1 MPPSSDTAKLLQK
14 IVKEFISA
22 CESSKHTD
30 PSSTEYSVA
39 NNEFMHV
46 YCVAASNLLLKSC
59 LRDDR
64 IVPGP
69 ELGLC
74 LLFVLFA
81 MSEAMGTAQST
92 VMNTASKSGELAID
106 RTLIDAA
113 WKAYEEKKRT
123 LDKTFKGVGKAKKNV
138 ERELGVLA
146 DTESSAT
153 VELKD
158 KDEFL
163 QLVARWSNVSRRDDL
178 VAA

>member
-1 MPPSSDTAKLLQK
+1 M
-14 IVKEFISA
+14 ISA
-22 CESSKHTD
+22 CKSSKHTD
-30 PSSTEYSVA
+30 SSSTEYSVA

-59 LRDDR
+59 LRDNKT
-64 IVPGP
+64 VPGP

-81 MSEAMGTAQST
+81 MSEDMGIAQST
-92 VMNTASKSGELAID
+92 VMTRNTASKSGELTINL
-106 RTLIDAA
+106 TLIDAA
-113 WKAYEEKKRT
+113 WKAYDAKKKT

-153 VELKD
+153 V
-158 KDEFL
+158 
-163 QLVARWSNVSRRDDL
+163 
-178 VAA
+178 

>member
-1 MPPSSDTAKLLQK
+1 MCDKGKVMPPSSDTAKLLQK

-92 VMNTASKSGELAID
+92 VMNTASKSGKLAID

-123 LDKTFKGVGKAKKNV
+123 LDKSWQGK
-138 ERELGVLA
+138 EECREGTGCA
-146 DTESSAT
+146 
-153 VELKD
+153 
-158 KDEFL
+158 
-163 QLVARWSNVSRRDDL
+163 SRH
-178 VAA
+178 